1 MAAAT
6 AANAASEMLSIRY
19 FDKLPDEIV
28 DCVLAFVPLASVPS
42 VLATCKLFHAA
53 GGTRRLKLVHRL
65 LDAPFGL
72 TTDEIAHS
80 STSLDLSNRELGAD
94 VSGVCDA
101 LRAGA
106 MAGCREVHLNGNAMK
121 AAGVQALCE
130 AISAGALS
138 HCTFLA
144 LYKNQIDDVGATA
157 LGAVLRAG
165 RLRAVKTLC
174 LNSNEIGC
182 AGVAA
187 LATAAR
193 HGALASLEK
202 LSLCSNAI
210 GDAGAVELAAAA
222 SCGSFASVKYLVL
235 ERNAIGERGMRAL
248 AGAIFCGAFAAATA
262 RCPNKMEHRI
272 FLECNPAPA
281 KPVHE
286 ALDAA
291 WGSAPAEF
299 RRAPW
304 GRRNFSLVS
313 AVGIVGF
320 V

>member
-1 MAAAT
+1 M
-6 AANAASEMLSIRY
+6 
-19 FDKLPDEIV
+19 
-28 DCVLAFVPLASVPS
+28 
-42 VLATCKLFHAA
+42 LATCKLFHAA

-130 AISAGALS
+130 AISAGALA

-144 LYKNQIDDVGATA
+144 LYKNQIDDVGAMA

-165 RLRAVKTLC
+165 RLRAASTRTRL
-174 LNSNEIGC
+174 
-182 AGVAA
+182 AA
-187 LATAAR
+187 PASRRWRPRRATARSPRSEAR
-193 HGALASLEK
+193 RSARMRSATPAPSSWPG
-202 LSLCSNAI
+202 
-210 GDAGAVELAAAA
+210 A

-248 AGAIFCGAFAAATA
+248 AGAIFCGAFAAVPDGAVPQQDGAPHLPRVQPGA
-262 RCPNKMEHRI
+262 R
-272 FLECNPAPA
+272 
-281 KPVHE
+281 E
-286 ALDAA
+286 AGARGARRRVGIGAA
-291 WGSAPAEF
+291 G
-299 RRAPW
+299 RAPW

-313 AVGIVGF
+313 AAGIVGGRGPCF
-320 V
+320 E

>member
-1 MAAAT
+1 M
-6 AANAASEMLSIRY
+6 MSIRY

-144 LYKNQIDDVGATA
+144 RYKNQIDDVGAMA
-157 LGAVLRAG
+157 RGAVLRAG

-210 GDAGAVELAAAA
+210 GDAGIVELAAAA
-222 SCGSFASVKYLVL
+222 SCGSFAAVKYLVL

-248 AGAIFCGAFAAATA
+248 AAAISTHGAFPAATA

-272 FLECNPAPA
+272 FLECNPGSA
-281 KPVHE
+281 KAVHE

-304 GRRNFSLVS
+304 GARNFSLVS

>member
-1 MAAAT
+1 M
-6 AANAASEMLSIRY
+6 
-19 FDKLPDEIV
+19 
-28 DCVLAFVPLASVPS
+28 PLASVPS

-144 LYKNQIDDVGATA
+144 LYKNQIDDVGAMA

-210 GDAGAVELAAAA
+210 G
-222 SCGSFASVKYLVL
+222 
-235 ERNAIGERGMRAL
+235 ERGMRAL

-286 ALDAA
+286 SLDAA